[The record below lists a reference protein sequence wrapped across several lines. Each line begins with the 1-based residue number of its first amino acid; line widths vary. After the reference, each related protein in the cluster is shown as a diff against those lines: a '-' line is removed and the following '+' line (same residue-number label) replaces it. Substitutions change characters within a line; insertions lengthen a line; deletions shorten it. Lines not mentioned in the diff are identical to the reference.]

1 MQILTR
7 DVYDFFI
14 KLIRDAIQIRES
26 QGIVRPDMIN
36 LMIEARKGKK
46 TDDGSSEVI
55 DTGFA
60 TVQESAIHTS
70 VMKPKQ
76 ELTDDDIAAQAMIF
90 FFAGFE
96 SVSTLMSFMA
106 HELVVN
112 PEIQKRL
119 QDEID
124 TTLNE
129 CKGKLTYEA
138 LVKMKYMDMIVSGI
152 YFIYKFSF
160 SKTKLRNFQKL
171 CVNGL
176 QPLLLTV
183 CAPNH
188 TP

>member
-76 ELTDDDIAAQAMIF
+76 ELTNDDIAAQAMIF

-119 QDEID
+119 
-124 TTLNE
+124 
-129 CKGKLTYEA
+129 
-138 LVKMKYMDMIVSGI
+138 
-152 YFIYKFSF
+152 
-160 SKTKLRNFQKL
+160 
-171 CVNGL
+171 
-176 QPLLLTV
+176 
-183 CAPNH
+183 
-188 TP
+188 